1 MKKAILILIQVLIF
15 SQLIGQT
22 KSKPGFLNHSTSI
35 NESKCKI
42 KSLSLKN
49 YLVDR
54 KEYKKSSADKYTP
67 KFSLDLLDG
76 SGIHLFSISKMGPI
90 PSMNVGARIKAG
102 ISISI

>member
-1 MKKAILILIQVLIF
+1 MKKALLILVQVLIF

-22 KSKPGFLNHSTSI
+22 KSETSFLNNSTSLS
-35 NESKCKI
+35 ESKSKI

-49 YLVDR
+49 YLTER

-76 SGIHLFSISKMGPI
+76 SGIRLFSISKMGPI

-102 ISISI
+102 ITIII